1 LHRRHIKLVMDITI
15 VITAARRAMSRDREA
30 LGVKRLQY
38 KWVVLSNTTLGTLM
52 ASLDTNIVLIA
63 LPTIAREL
71 RATSFFDLLWVLLGY
86 QLVNGSL
93 LVNFG
98 RLSDM
103 FGRVRLYTFGFAL
116 FTAASALCSL
126 AQTGEQLIAFRLL
139 QGVGSAF
146 LFSNSGAMITDAFP
160 EEERGKALGI
170 NQVSIVIGS
179 LLGLVLGGVLT
190 SVAGWQ
196 SIFYVNIPIGIF
208 ATIWSRYRLKELA
221 AIRKGQKIDALGNI
235 TFAGGLATVIAAI
248 TLDAVSLLD
257 VDKFVLLLGAGL
269 SLLVAFVFI
278 ERRVKE
284 PMLDLSLFRIRLFT
298 AGTVASLLN
307 SLARGAVTLV
317 LTFYLQGPSMGLDA
331 LSAGVFLIP
340 LSISLAFLGPLSG
353 YLSDKH
359 GQRFFAVSGLVVS
372 VIGFLLLATIGRT
385 ITFWELA
392 LPLSLVGGGLG
403 LFLSPN
409 RASVMNS
416 VPAQQRGI
424 ASGTSTTVLV
434 AAMSLS
440 VGLAFFVLTSS
451 VPIAE
456 LQSIFIGGTALSN
469 APWIDSFIDS
479 IHNVYYLS
487 TVFLLLGIIP
497 SVLGGPSGSRR
508 RPRTNGDAK

>member
-1 LHRRHIKLVMDITI
+1 
-15 VITAARRAMSRDREA
+15 
-30 LGVKRLQY
+30 LQY

-63 LPTIAREL
+63 LPTISREL
-71 RATSFFDLLWVLLGY
+71 SATSFFDLLWVLLGY
-86 QLVNGSL
+86 QLVSGSL
-93 LVNFG
+93 LVNVG

-103 FGRVRLYTFGFAL
+103 YGRVRLYTFGFAL

-126 AQTGEQLIAFRLL
+126 AQSGEQLIVFRLL

-160 EEERGKALGI
+160 ESERGKALGI

-196 SIFYVNIPIGIF
+196 SIFYVNIPIGVF
-208 ATIWSRYRLKELA
+208 ATLWSHYRLKELGV
-221 AIRKGQKIDALGNI
+221 IRKGQKIDILGNI
-235 TFAGGLATVIAAI
+235 TFASGLAIVLAAI
-248 TLDAVSLLD
+248 TLDAVSLFD
-257 VDKFVLLLGAGL
+257 PAQFALLLGFGV
-269 SLLVAFVFI
+269 SLLAAFVLI

-284 PMLDLSLFRIRLFT
+284 PMLDLSLFKIRLFT
-298 AGTVASLLN
+298 AGTVASFLN

-331 LSAGVFLIP
+331 LAAGLFLVPI
-340 LSISLAFLGPLSG
+340 SVSLAFLGPLSG

-359 GQRFFAVSGLVVS
+359 GRRFFAMSGLVVS
-372 VIGFLLLATIGRT
+372 LIGFLILATIGST
-385 ITFWELA
+385 VTFWQLA
-392 LPLSLVGGGLG
+392 LPLGLVGAGMG

-409 RASVMNS
+409 RASIMNS
-416 VPAQQRGI
+416 VPAAARGI

-434 AAMSLS
+434 AGMSFS
-440 VGLAFFVLTSS
+440 VGLAFFVLTST

-469 APWIDSFIDS
+469 APWIDSFIES

-487 TVFLLLGIIP
+487 AAFLILGIIP
-497 SVLGGPSGSRR
+497 SAIKGQSREEASADKSKAA
-508 RPRTNGDAK
+508 GE

>member
-1 LHRRHIKLVMDITI
+1 
-15 VITAARRAMSRDREA
+15 
-30 LGVKRLQY
+30 LQY

-63 LPTIAREL
+63 LPTISREL

-146 LFSNSGAMITDAFP
+146 LFSNSGAIITDAFP
-160 EEERGKALGI
+160 EKERGKALGI

-179 LLGLVLGGVLT
+179 LMGLVLGGVLT
-190 SVAGWQ
+190 SIAGWQ

-208 ATIWSRYRLKELA
+208 ATAWSHYKLKELA
-221 AIRKGQKIDALGNI
+221 EIKRGQKIDVVGNV
-235 TFAGGLATVIAAI
+235 TFAGGLATVLVAI
-248 TLDAVSLLD
+248 TLDAVSLLR
-257 VDKFVLLLGAGL
+257 VDQFLLLFGTGI
-269 SLLVAFVFI
+269 SLLVAFVFT

-298 AGTVASLLN
+298 AGTIASLLN

-331 LSAGVFLIP
+331 LSAAVFLVP
-340 LSISLAFLGPLSG
+340 ISVAIAFFGPVSG
-353 YLSDKH
+353 YLSDKR
-359 GQRFFAVSGLVVS
+359 GPRFFATSGLIVS
-372 VIGFLLLATIGRT
+372 SAGFLLLANIGRT
-385 ITFWELA
+385 STFWELA
-392 LPLSLVGGGLG
+392 LPLFLVGAGIG
-403 LFLSPN
+403 LFQSPN

-416 VPAQQRGI
+416 VPAWARGI
-424 ASGTSTTVLV
+424 ATGTATTVFI
-434 AAMSLS
+434 AGASFSL
-440 VGLAFFVLTSS
+440 GLAFFLLTAG
-451 VPIAE
+451 VPIAD
-456 LQSIFIGGTALSN
+456 LQSIFIGGTALST
-469 APWIDSFIDS
+469 APWVGSFIDS
-479 IHNVYYLS
+479 IHAVYYLS

-497 SVLGGPSGSRR
+497 SVLRGPSKSRG
-508 RPRTNGDAK
+508 PAEIIDPLDD

>member
-1 LHRRHIKLVMDITI
+1 M
-15 VITAARRAMSRDREA
+15 
-30 LGVKRLQY
+30 QY
-38 KWVVLSNTTLGTLM
+38 KWIVLSNTTLGTLM

-63 LPTIAREL
+63 LPTISREL
-71 RATSFFDLLWVLLGY
+71 RDTSFFDLLWILLGY

-116 FTAASALCSL
+116 FTAASALSSL
-126 AQTGEQLIAFRLL
+126 AQTGEQLVAFRLL

-146 LFSNSGAMITDAFP
+146 LFSNSGAIITDAFP
-160 EEERGKALGI
+160 EDERGKALGI
-170 NQVSIVIGS
+170 NQVSIVIGT

-208 ATIWSRYRLKELA
+208 ATIWSHYQLKELA
-221 AIRKGQKIDALGNI
+221 VIRKGQKIDIIGNV
-235 TFAGGLATVIAAI
+235 TFAGGLATILVAI
-248 TLDAVSLLD
+248 TLDAVSLLALD
-257 VDKFVLLLGAGL
+257 QFVLLLGAGIF
-269 SLLVAFVFI
+269 LLAAFVFT

-298 AGTVASLLN
+298 AGTIASLLN

-331 LSAGVFLIP
+331 LSAGIFLIP
-340 LSISLAFLGPLSG
+340 ISVFIAFTGPLSG

-359 GQRFFAVSGLVVS
+359 GPRFFATSGLIVS
-372 VIGFLLLATIGRT
+372 SMGFLLLSTVGRT
-385 ITFWELA
+385 VTFWQLA
-392 LPLSLVGGGLG
+392 LPLSLVGAGIG
-403 LFLSPN
+403 LFQSPN

-416 VPAQQRGI
+416 VPASARGI
-424 ASGTSTTVLV
+424 ATGTSTTVFI
-434 AAMSLS
+434 AGASFSL
-440 VGLAFFVLTSS
+440 GIAFFLLTAG
-451 VPIAE
+451 VPIAD
-456 LQSIFIGGTALSN
+456 LQNIFVGGTALST
-469 APWIDSFIDS
+469 APWIGSFIDS
-479 IHNVYYLS
+479 IHKVYYLS

-497 SVLGGPSGSRR
+497 SVLRGPSRSRG
-508 RPRTNGDAK
+508 PAEIIDPLDD

>member
-1 LHRRHIKLVMDITI
+1 
-15 VITAARRAMSRDREA
+15 
-30 LGVKRLQY
+30 LQY
-38 KWVVLSNTTLGTLM
+38 KWIVLSNTTLGTLM

-63 LPTIAREL
+63 LPTISREL
-71 RATSFFDLLWVLLGY
+71 RDTSFFDLLWILLGY

-116 FTAASALCSL
+116 FTAASALSSL
-126 AQTGEQLIAFRLL
+126 AQTGEQLVAFRLL

-146 LFSNSGAMITDAFP
+146 LFSNSGAIITDAFP
-160 EEERGKALGI
+160 EDERGKALGI
-170 NQVSIVIGS
+170 NQVSIVIGT

-208 ATIWSRYRLKELA
+208 ATIWSHYQLKELA
-221 AIRKGQKIDALGNI
+221 VIRKGQKIDIIGNV
-235 TFAGGLATVIAAI
+235 TFAGGLATILVAI
-248 TLDAVSLLD
+248 TLDAVSLLALD
-257 VDKFVLLLGAGL
+257 QFVLLLGAGIF
-269 SLLVAFVFI
+269 LLAAFVFT

-298 AGTVASLLN
+298 AGTIASLLN

-331 LSAGVFLIP
+331 LSAGIFLIP
-340 LSISLAFLGPLSG
+340 ISVFIAFTGPLSG

-359 GQRFFAVSGLVVS
+359 GPRFFATSGLIVS
-372 VIGFLLLATIGRT
+372 SMGFLLLSTVGRT
-385 ITFWELA
+385 VTFWQLA
-392 LPLSLVGGGLG
+392 LPLSLVGAGIG
-403 LFLSPN
+403 LFQSPN

-416 VPAQQRGI
+416 VPASARGI
-424 ASGTSTTVLV
+424 ATGTSTTVFI
-434 AAMSLS
+434 AGASFSL
-440 VGLAFFVLTSS
+440 GIAFFLLTAG
-451 VPIAE
+451 VPIAD
-456 LQSIFIGGTALSN
+456 LQNIFVGGTALST
-469 APWIDSFIDS
+469 APWIGSFIDS
-479 IHNVYYLS
+479 IHKVYYLS

-497 SVLGGPSGSRR
+497 SVLRGPSRSRG
-508 RPRTNGDAK
+508 PAEIIDPLDD